1 MNGADLLVAL
11 LKAREVPC
19 VFTLSGN
26 GLNPFYLACRRGGLP
41 IVDFRNEQAASY
53 AADAYAK
60 LTRRLG
66 VCAVSSAV
74 AHVNAG
80 AGLMNAFFDGT
91 PFLLI
96 TGASGRER
104 ADAGRFQDVE
114 QVPIVASLCKYA
126 KEVDRA
132 ERVGFYL
139 HEACARALAGRPGP
153 AHLTIAM
160 DTLNAEVGQPEEW
173 QLRAAPAVVAPLA
186 GPDPGTVAVAAD
198 LLQRAERPLLIAGS
212 GVFYAQAGPALHEL
226 ASAYQIP
233 VQVPIWDRAQIAS
246 PTPYFQGVI
255 GAVSGGVRLLED
267 ADLVLMVGAQVD
279 YRTGYLEPPAIG
291 AATKIVR
298 IDVDPAALRQGVEP
312 DLAIHADPRS
322 ALVALAAELGRREAR
337 PFAAWRSEARRRYQE
352 FRRRWDEPVPAA
364 PMTGRHVVDA
374 LRPLLD
380 EETLFLTDG
389 GNIGQWVHLAL
400 GNRYPENWLTCGAS
414 GVVGWGLG
422 GAIGAKLAFPNKPV
436 VLLSGD
442 GSFGFTVAELE
453 TAVRHCL
460 PFVAIVADDRAWGI
474 VKSGQHRQ
482 YGDEGVLGCHLGP
495 VRYDLVAEGFGALG
509 LRAER
514 PEEILPAVRRGLA
527 SGRPTVVHVPIAHGG
542 PAD

>member
-1 MNGADLLVAL
+1 MNGADFLVTL
-11 LKAREVPC
+11 LKAREVPF
-19 VFTLSGN
+19 VATLSGN
-26 GLNPFYLACRRGGLP
+26 GLNPFYVACRRGGLRL
-41 IVDFRNEQAASY
+41 IDFRNEQAASY

-66 VCAVSSAV
+66 VCAVSSGV
-74 AHVNAG
+74 AHVNAS
-80 AGLMNAFFDGT
+80 AGLMNAYFDGA
-91 PFLLI
+91 PFLLF

-132 ERVGFYL
+132 ERIGFYL
-139 HEACARALAGRPGP
+139 HEACSRALAGRPGP
-153 AHLTIAM
+153 VHLTIAM
-160 DTLNAEVGQPEEW
+160 DSLNAEVGQPAPW
-173 QLRAAPAVVAPLA
+173 QLRASPAVVAPRA
-186 GPDPGTVAVAAD
+186 AADPSAIAAAAD
-198 LLQRAERPLLIAGS
+198 LLQRAQRPLLIAGS
-212 GVFYAQAGPALHEL
+212 GVFYAQAGPALHQL
-226 ASAYQIP
+226 ASTYQIP
-233 VQVPIWDRAQIAS
+233 VQVPIWDRADIPQ
-246 PTPYFQGVI
+246 PTAYFMGVI
-255 GAVSGGVRLLED
+255 GAASGSVRLLAD

-279 YRTGYLEPPAIG
+279 YRTGYLEPPAI
-291 AATKIVR
+291 
-298 IDVDPAALRQGVEP
+298 DPAARIVRVDVEPAALTQGVEP
-312 DLAIHADPRS
+312 DLAVHADPRS
-322 ALVALAAELGRREAR
+322 ALVALAQELDRRGATPFADWQAEAGRRY
-337 PFAAWRSEARRRYQE
+337 AA

-380 EETLFLTDG
+380 DRIVFLADG
-389 GNIGQWVHLAL
+389 GNIGQWVHMAL
-400 GNRYPENWLTCGAS
+400 GNRYPANWLTCGAS

-422 GAIGAKLAFPNKPV
+422 GAIGAKAAFPDRPV

-453 TAVRHCL
+453 TAVRHGL
-460 PFVAIVADDRAWGI
+460 PFVAVVADDRVWGI
-474 VKSGQHRQ
+474 VKSGQYRQ
-482 YGDEGVLGCHLGP
+482 YGNEGVLGCYLGP
-495 VRYDLVAEGFGALG
+495 VRYDQVAEGFGALG

-514 PEEILPAVRRGLA
+514 PEEILPAVRQGME